1 MAFDLHH
8 VHLKTPDPEATAQ
21 FYVANFGGTIK
32 DRPPGR
38 GVLVDL
44 HGLQLNITKINT
56 EQNHEQHYGIEHI
69 AVQTDDFEGTMA
81 ALRKNGVTI
90 LEELS
95 PGPGR
100 QIAFV
105 QCPDGAQMEVI
116 KKV

>member
-1 MAFDLHH
+1 MAFNLHH
-8 VHLKTPDPEATAQ
+8 VHLKTPDPEATAK
-21 FYVANFGGTIK
+21 FYVDNFGATVK

-38 GVLVDL
+38 GVNLDL
-44 HGLQLNITKINT
+44 HGLQLNITRINT
-56 EQNHEQHYGIEHI
+56 EQKHDQHFGIEHI
-69 AVQTDDFEGTMA
+69 AVQTDDFDGTMA
-81 ALRKNGVTI
+81 ALRASGVTI
-90 LEELS
+90 LEQLS

>member
-1 MAFDLHH
+1 MPFNLHH
-8 VHLKTPDPEATAQ
+8 VHLKTPDPEATAA
-21 FYVANFGGTIK
+21 FYVANFGATVK

-38 GVLVDL
+38 GVNLDL
-44 HGLQLNITKINT
+44 HGLQLNITRINA

-69 AVQTDDFEGTMA
+69 AVQTDDFDGTMA
-81 ALRKNGVTI
+81 ALRANGVTI

>member
-1 MAFDLHH
+1 MPFNLHH
-8 VHLKTPDPEATAQ
+8 VHLKTPDPEATAA
-21 FYVANFGGTIK
+21 FYVANFGATVK

-38 GVLVDL
+38 GVNLDL
-44 HGLQLNITKINT
+44 HGLQLNITRINA

-69 AVQTDDFEGTMA
+69 AVQTDDFDGTMA
-81 ALRKNGVTI
+81 ALRANGVTI

-100 QIAFV
+100 QVAFV

-116 KKV
+116 KKI

>member
-1 MAFDLHH
+1 MTFALHH
-8 VHLKTPDPEATAQ
+8 VHLKTPDPEATAK
-21 FYVANFGGTIK
+21 FYVDNFGATVK
-32 DRPPGR
+32 ARPPGR
-38 GVLVDL
+38 GVNLDL
-44 HGLQLNITKINT
+44 HGLQLNITNINAD
-56 EQNHEQHYGIEHI
+56 QNHEQHFGIEHI
-69 AVQTDDFEGTMA
+69 AVQTDDFDGTMA
-81 ALRKNGVTI
+81 ALRASGVTI